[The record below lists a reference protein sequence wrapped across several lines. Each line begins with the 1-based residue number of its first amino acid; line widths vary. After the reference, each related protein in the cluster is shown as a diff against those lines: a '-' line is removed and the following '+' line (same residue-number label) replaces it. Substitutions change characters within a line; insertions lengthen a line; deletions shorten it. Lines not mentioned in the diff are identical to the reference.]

1 MSRCIEGLQDPNG
14 KPAAAPLAQHGM
26 DLFLLQSH
34 IMTGNQ
40 LGEKITGRGRY
51 YLGCFIKRV
60 PQVCNGSTSGIFDT
74 LRRNV
79 LHRQGQR

>member
-14 KPAAAPLAQHGM
+14 KQAAVSLAQYGM
-26 DLFLLQSH
+26 DLFLPQSH
-34 IMTGNQ
+34 KMTGNQ
-40 LGEKITGRGRY
+40 LGEKITRRGRY

-60 PQVCNGSTSGIFDT
+60 PQVCNGSIPGILDT

-79 LHRQGQR
+79 LYRLGQR